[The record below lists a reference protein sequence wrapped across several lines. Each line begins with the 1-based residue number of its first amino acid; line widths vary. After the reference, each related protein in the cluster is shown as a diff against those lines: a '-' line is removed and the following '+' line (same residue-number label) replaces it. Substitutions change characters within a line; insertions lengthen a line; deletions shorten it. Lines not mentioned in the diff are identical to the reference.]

1 MSDSITTSPR
11 PVSVV
16 TILAILGCFALF
28 FLVAYYGY
36 AKNEQPAAFALASE
50 KLPDD
55 MRWKATHASKAAA
68 LAELRANEQKKA
80 LAYTWI
86 DQKAGVVQLPLTRA
100 IELVVQENGA
110 RK

>member
-16 TILAILGCFALF
+16 TILAVLGCFALF
-28 FLVAYYGY
+28 LVVVYYGY
-36 AKNEQPAAFALASE
+36 AKSEQPAAFALASE
-50 KLPDD
+50 KLPAD
-55 MRWKATHASKAAA
+55 MAWKATHASKAAA

-80 LAYTWI
+80 SAYTWV
-86 DQKAGVVQLPLTRA
+86 DQKAGVVQLPISRA